1 MMAPRNGMGALATV
15 AGSAALLAGCG
26 TADGIPDRST
36 IGARW
41 FPAIVDGSVEITQG
55 GLPGTASRVSLDD
68 DLDLE
73 NDFFGSYEIEL
84 VDGPLRLRLG
94 HLPLRFEGSAL
105 LDQEIVFHGQTFAA
119 GTDLDSEFELT
130 TWHASVDGA
139 LIEADGVEVRVGG
152 GFWTWEFDLE
162 LRDRTLGVNDSRE
175 FSRLLPAVTASSWA
189 ELGGGFAVRLD
200 GAFASLDEGRRLVDF
215 AGEFEYAFDDRV
227 RAVAGWRWLRYWLNE
242 DTNKG
247 LFDVMGPTFGFT
259 LRL

>member
-1 MMAPRNGMGALATV
+1 MTQRNGIGAIVTAAALP
-15 AGSAALLAGCG
+15 ALLAGCG
-26 TADGIPDRST
+26 TADGTPDQST

-55 GLPGTASRVSLDD
+55 GVPGTASRVALDD

-73 NDFFGSYEIEL
+73 HEFRGIAEVEL

-94 HLPLRFEGSAL
+94 HLPLRFEGSTL
-105 LDQEIVFHGQTFAA
+105 LDQAIVFHGRTFAA
-119 GTDLDSEFELT
+119 GTDLESEFELT
-130 TWHASVDGA
+130 TWHASVDTA
-139 LIEADGVEVRVGG
+139 LIEQDGVEVRLGG

-162 LRDRTLGVNDSRE
+162 LHDRTLGVTDSRE

-189 ELGGGFAVRLD
+189 DLGGGFGVRLE
-200 GAFASLDEGRRLVDF
+200 GAFAALDEGRRLVDV
-215 AGEFEYAFDDRV
+215 AGEFDYAFDDRF

-247 LFDVMGPTFGFT
+247 LIDVMGPTVGIT
-259 LRL
+259 LQL